1 MTQPSLFPLPMPKAP
16 PRPGPAA
23 TPARLHASVR
33 GMLRRVEGVDI
44 HRFITSSQPAH
55 ELEAAVRTLASDV
68 RALLD
73 DIAAWY
79 GGNSAVSMNPISDTA
94 TLGRMELGGHQ
105 EAMVRAHGAQWQRVA
120 ACDSTLQVCR
130 RCLRMI
136 DRLIADK
143 EGLPRT
149 PDTFAEDTVVALGI
163 RRAYVDLHRTVTG
176 DDLPDS
182 DTIGPRLRAS
192 GNTIARVL
200 GCPAAVA
207 MRVHDQYML
216 RVFQSRIRAALLDA
230 QRSTQGPD
238 QLIRVWQDLTNF
250 TSLLLDVSKREE
262 LRAHDRDLVERM
274 LARVETLPGHVP
286 APRVIRDALRACEGR
301 DAELDLLLTTECS
314 ASTLRG
320 CLARIRDAL
329 SPRARTRG
337 PQRNSG
343 TWAEVL

>member
-16 PRPGPAA
+16 LRPGPSA
-23 TPARLHASVR
+23 TPARLQTALR
-33 GMLRRVEGVDI
+33 GLLRRVDAMDV
-44 HRFITSSQPAH
+44 HRFIAAPESTH
-55 ELEAAVRTLASDV
+55 ELEAVVRTLASDV

-79 GGNSAVSMNPISDTA
+79 GGNCAVTMNPISDTA

-105 EAMVRAHGAQWQRVA
+105 EAMVRAHGAPWQRVA

-130 RCLRMI
+130 RCLRVL
-136 DRLIADK
+136 DRLIADA
-143 EGLPRT
+143 EDLPRA
-149 PDTFAEDTVVALGI
+149 PDTSAQDTVVALGI

-192 GNTIARVL
+192 SNSIARVL
-200 GCPAAVA
+200 GSPAANA

-216 RVFQSRIRAALLDA
+216 RVFQSRIRSALLDA
-230 QRSTQGPD
+230 QRSAQGPD

-262 LRAHDRDLVERM
+262 LRTHDRELVERM
-274 LARVETLPGHVP
+274 LGRVETLPGHVP

-301 DAELDLLLTTECS
+301 DAELDLLLSTDCS
-314 ASTLRG
+314 ASTLRS
-320 CLARIRDAL
+320 CLARVRDAL
-329 SPRARTRG
+329 SPRSRSRSPART
-337 PQRNSG
+337 SG
-343 TWAEVL
+343 TWSEVL